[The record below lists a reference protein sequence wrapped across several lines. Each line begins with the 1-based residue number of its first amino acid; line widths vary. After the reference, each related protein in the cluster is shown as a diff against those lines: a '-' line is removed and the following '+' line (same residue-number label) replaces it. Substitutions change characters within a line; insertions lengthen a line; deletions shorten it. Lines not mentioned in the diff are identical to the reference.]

1 MIHVIMSINKF
12 EKLLNTLCFFKVI
25 DSMIQKMHLRAVKS
39 FNLVF
44 RERFNLSQ
52 KFRQPS
58 DRSLALFYF
67 LFSNIL
73 IIFSY

>member
-1 MIHVIMSINKF
+1 MK
-12 EKLLNTLCFFKVI
+12 
-25 DSMIQKMHLRAVKS
+25 QKMHLRAVKS

-52 KFRQPS
+52 KFKQPV
-58 DRSLALFYF
+58 RSLALFYF